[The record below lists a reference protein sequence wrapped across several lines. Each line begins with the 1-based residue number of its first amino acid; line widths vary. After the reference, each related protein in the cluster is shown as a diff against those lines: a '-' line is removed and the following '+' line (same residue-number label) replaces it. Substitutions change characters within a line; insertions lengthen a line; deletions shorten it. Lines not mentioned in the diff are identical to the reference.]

1 VVESAFVAKGARSRA
16 VGAPPRRLVVAI
28 TGSTGAIYGVRL
40 LEQLRDHAAFEL
52 HLILSNPAKRTLA
65 EETDLSVKDVEG
77 LAHVVHDNRD
87 IGASVASGSF
97 RTEGMVVAP
106 CSMKT
111 VSALATGHADTL
123 IARAGDVTLKEGRP
137 LIVVVRE
144 TPLHLGHLRQLVALA
159 EIGGIILPPMV
170 AFYHRPRT
178 VDDIVNHTVARIL
191 DRLGIGQDLV
201 PEWTGHRQ

>member
-1 VVESAFVAKGARSRA
+1 M
-16 VGAPPRRLVVAI
+16 
-28 TGSTGAIYGVRL
+28 
-40 LEQLRDHAAFEL
+40 
-52 HLILSNPAKRTLA
+52 
-65 EETDLSVKDVEG
+65 
-77 LAHVVHDNRD
+77 VHDNRD

-111 VSALATGHADTL
+111 VSALATGHGDTL
-123 IARAGDVTLKEGRP
+123 MARAGDVTLKEGRP

-159 EIGGIILPPMV
+159 EIGGIILPPMP

-191 DRLGIGQDLV
+191 DRLGVDQDLV
-201 PEWTGHRQ
+201 PEWTGRRR

>member
-1 VVESAFVAKGARSRA
+1 MVESGFVAKVARAGATQTA
-16 VGAPPRRLVVAI
+16 KRLIIAI
-28 TGSTGAIYGVRL
+28 TGSTGTIYGVRL
-40 LEQLRDHAAFEL
+40 LEQLRKAAAFEV
-52 HLILSNPAKRTLA
+52 HLILSAPAKRTLA
-65 EETDLSVKDVEG
+65 EETDLTVKEVER
-77 LAHVVHDNRD
+77 LADVVHDNRD
-87 IGASVASGSF
+87 IGASIASGTF
-97 RTEGMVVAP
+97 RTEGMVIAP

-123 IARAGDVTLKEGRP
+123 IARAGDVALKEGRP

-159 EIGGIILPPMV
+159 EIGGIILPPMP

-191 DRLGIGQDLV
+191 DRLGIEQKLV
-201 PEWTGHRQ
+201 PEWTGKAR

>member
-1 VVESAFVAKGARSRA
+1 M
-16 VGAPPRRLVVAI
+16 
-28 TGSTGAIYGVRL
+28 RL
-40 LEQLRDHAAFEL
+40 LEQLRKRSAFEL
-52 HLILSNPAKRTLA
+52 HLILSAPAKRTLV

-77 LAHVVHDNRD
+77 LADVVHDNRD

-97 RTEGMVVAP
+97 RTAGMVVAP
-106 CSMKT
+106 CTMKT
-111 VSALATGHADTL
+111 VSAIATSHGDTL
-123 IARAGDVTLKEGRP
+123 MARAGDVTLKEGRP

-159 EIGGIILPPMV
+159 EIGGIILPPIP

-191 DRLGIGQDLV
+191 DRLGVDQDLV
-201 PEWTGHRQ
+201 PEWTGATGDVRPAPSGWWMPTGAIRRACAPPPR

>member
-1 VVESAFVAKGARSRA
+1 MVESAFVAKGARA
-16 VGAPPRRLVVAI
+16 KTTAPARRLIVGI

-40 LEQLRDHAAFEL
+40 LEQLRMHAAFEV
-52 HLILSNPAKRTLA
+52 HLVLSAPAKRTLA
-65 EETDLSVKDVEG
+65 EETDLSVKAVEA

-87 IGASVASGSF
+87 IGASIASGTF
-97 RTEGMVVAP
+97 RTEGMVIAP

-123 IARAGDVTLKEGRP
+123 IARAGDVTLKEGRA

-159 EIGGIILPPMV
+159 EIGGIILPPMP

-191 DRLGIGQDLV
+191 DRLGIEQQLV
-201 PEWTGHRQ
+201 PEWTGKGR